1 MENDIKKK
9 KILSPKN
16 EDGRR
21 GKEKKKK
28 TSNTSVK
35 YLIILLPYL
44 TKDSLKNAWNKSKF
58 VSLFDIFCTADNF
71 HSLNTNWITMSER
84 RIFFSLVLK
93 RGIKIIGNLSL
104 LEFYIKLPVLHTWLH
119 TWMV

>member
-1 MENDIKKK
+1 MTLKKK

-21 GKEKKKK
+21 GKGKKKKK

-35 YLIILLPYL
+35 YLLILLPYL

-71 HSLNTNWITMSER
+71 HSLNTNWMTMSER

-119 TWMV
+119 TLMV

>member
-1 MENDIKKK
+1 MANDIKKK
-9 KILSPKN
+9 KSSLQKMKM
-16 EDGRR
+16 EG
-21 GKEKKKK
+21 GEKKKKKK

-119 TWMV
+119 T